1 MSTQAIGKELG
12 VAYVLEGIVQRE
24 RPSDPNS
31 RVRIIPRLIRVSDD
45 RLLLAPV
52 YNEDMSEIFGLQA
65 DVAERVAKGLDLTLL
80 EPERRAMTY
89 RPTENME
96 AYEYYLQGHH
106 YHNRSLLKSDLIIAI
121 QMYEK
126 AVELDQEYALAFAQL
141 SRCHATMYWQHFS
154 RTSERVEMA
163 EKNVRRALQ
172 LEPDL
177 PEAHLA
183 LGHYYYRCK
192 SDWSQALHE
201 FAIAR
206 KSLPND
212 SDLLSLI
219 GYVQRR
225 QGKFTEALA
234 NIKSASEINPRSNN
248 ITISL
253 GETLMYMRNYP
264 EAMDCFDKAISLTPD
279 VTRPYGYKASL
290 YLLREGSTKKARAEV
305 KKALENVGLPERSA
319 IFYLLID
326 LDVYDGNYQDALRR
340 VSSRSEDND
349 TQDFFIPVA
358 MQRASIYGHMKD
370 DLAKKYYDEGRK
382 IIEAKIRQEPDDA
395 RLHSALGIAYAGLGL
410 KEDAIKYG
418 ISGVKLL
425 PVSKDA
431 MRGICRVGDLA
442 RIYVMVGEFDL
453 AVNQIEFL
461 LSMPSE
467 LSIPLLRLDP
477 AWNPLHRYA
486 RFKKLIGGK

>member
-1 MSTQAIGKELG
+1 
-12 VAYVLEGIVQRE
+12 
-24 RPSDPNS
+24 
-31 RVRIIPRLIRVSDD
+31 
-45 RLLLAPV
+45 
-52 YNEDMSEIFGLQA
+52 
-65 DVAERVAKGLDLTLL
+65 
-80 EPERRAMTY
+80 
-89 RPTENME
+89 
-96 AYEYYLQGHH
+96 
-106 YHNRSLLKSDLIIAI
+106 
-121 QMYEK
+121 
-126 AVELDQEYALAFAQL
+126 
-141 SRCHATMYWQHFS
+141 
-154 RTSERVEMA
+154 
-163 EKNVRRALQ
+163 
-172 LEPDL
+172 
-177 PEAHLA
+177 
-183 LGHYYYRCK
+183 
-192 SDWSQALHE
+192 
-201 FAIAR
+201 
-206 KSLPND
+206 
-212 SDLLSLI
+212 LSLI

-382 IIEAKIRQEPDDA
+382 IIEAKIRQE
-395 RLHSALGIAYAGLGL
+395 
-410 KEDAIKYG
+410 DAIKYG

-477 AWNPLHRYA
+477 AWNPLHRHA